1 MDRYNASYIYSY
13 FLGGGIRGMVV
24 VSMGLSR
31 FDNGRMEGRKMCI
44 RAALYIYHLEYR
56 AILMGCLL
64 FL

>member
-31 FDNGRMEGRKMCI
+31 FDNGRMEGRKDGRKENVYTRCT
-44 RAALYIYHLEYR
+44 IYLSFR
-56 AILMGCLL
+56 I
-64 FL
+64 